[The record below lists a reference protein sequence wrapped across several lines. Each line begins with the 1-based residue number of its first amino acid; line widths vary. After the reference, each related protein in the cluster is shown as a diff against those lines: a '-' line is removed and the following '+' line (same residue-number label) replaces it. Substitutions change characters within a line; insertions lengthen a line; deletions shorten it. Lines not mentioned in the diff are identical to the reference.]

1 METTAAAASSFISS
15 GSGTLSGFTNLLVD
29 LFGALPPNSMA
40 SSTSVPLRFHYETKY
55 VVLSYLGLLS
65 QEKLQEHHLSS
76 LQGVQ
81 QDIASQSL
89 DQEVL
94 LKVKTEI
101 EEELRFLDKEISEAF
116 INIGFD
122 QHTSPVFSPANPV
135 EHCLAHLGERV
146 SQELKEPLHK
156 ALQMLLSQP
165 VTYQS
170 YRECTLETTVHAS
183 GWNKILVPL
192 ILLQQML
199 LELTRRG
206 QEPLS
211 TLLQFGV
218 TYLEDYAAE
227 YIIQQGGWGTVFNL
241 ESKEE
246 EYPEVVAEDSNDI
259 YILPSDN
266 SGQVSPPE
274 SPIVTTSWQSESFPI
289 SLSASQSWHTESLP
303 VSLGPESWQ
312 QITVDPEVKSL
323 DSNGAGEKSE
333 NNSSNSDIVHVEK
346 EEISEGVEEAAV
358 TSVVLSTRELQ
369 EAFPKAPAPLLP
381 CITATSLLGM
391 RESDTEMTVIEKVS
405 PATSLF
411 VELDEEEMKATI
423 IEPIEREE
431 MIPILEPTK
440 TLLSEEMTIRKKI
453 LMEEYPAGEEKS
465 MALSEGKS
473 ILLFGGAAAFA
484 MLAMA
489 VGVALALRKK

>member
-1 METTAAAASSFISS
+1 
-15 GSGTLSGFTNLLVD
+15 
-29 LFGALPPNSMA
+29 MA
-40 SSTSVPLRFHYETKY
+40 SSTTVPLGFHYETKY

-65 QEKLQEHHLSS
+65 QEKLQEQHLSS
-76 LQGVQ
+76 PQ
-81 QDIASQSL
+81 
-89 DQEVL
+89 
-94 LKVKTEI
+94 
-101 EEELRFLDKEISEAF
+101 AF
-116 INIGFD
+116 TSTGFD
-122 QHTSPVFSPANPV
+122 RHTSPVFSPANPESSV
-135 EHCLAHLGERV
+135 EDCLAHLGEKV
-146 SQELKEPLHK
+146 SQELKEPLQK

-165 VTYQS
+165 VTYQA

-206 QEPLS
+206 QEALS
-211 TLLQFGV
+211 ALLQFGV

-241 ESKEE
+241 ESEEE
-246 EYPEVVAEDSNDI
+246 EYPGIVAEDSNDI

-274 SPIVTTSWQSESFPI
+274 SPTVTTSWQSESLPV

-312 QITVDPEVKSL
+312 QIAMDPEEVKSL

-346 EEISEGVEEAAV
+346 EEIPEGVEEAAV
-358 TSVVLSTRELQ
+358 ASVVLPTKELQ
-369 EAFPKAPAPLLP
+369 EAFPEAPAPLLP
-381 CITATSLLGM
+381 HITATSVLEV
-391 RESDTEMTVIEKVS
+391 REPDTEAIAVEKVS

-411 VELDEEEMKATI
+411 VELDEEENLMKTKAAAV
-423 IEPIEREE
+423 ESVELEE
-431 MIPILEPTK
+431 EVIPALKPTE
-440 TLLSEEMTIRKKI
+440 TLLSEKEMHVKRES
-453 LMEEYPAGEEKS
+453 LQEGPSPAAEEK
-465 MALSEGKS
+465 AFPLSEGKS
-473 ILLFGGAAAFA
+473 ILLFGGAAAVA
-484 MLAMA
+484 ILAVA

>member
-1 METTAAAASSFISS
+1 
-15 GSGTLSGFTNLLVD
+15 
-29 LFGALPPNSMA
+29 MA
-40 SSTSVPLRFHYETKY
+40 SSTTVPLGFHYETKY

-65 QEKLQEHHLSS
+65 QEKLQEQHLSS
-76 LQGVQ
+76 PQ
-81 QDIASQSL
+81 
-89 DQEVL
+89 
-94 LKVKTEI
+94 
-101 EEELRFLDKEISEAF
+101 AF
-116 INIGFD
+116 TSTGFD
-122 QHTSPVFSPANPV
+122 RHTSPVFSPANPESSV
-135 EHCLAHLGERV
+135 EDCLAHLGEKV
-146 SQELKEPLHK
+146 SQELKEPLQK
-156 ALQMLLSQP
+156 ALQILLSQP
-165 VTYQS
+165 VTYQA

-211 TLLQFGV
+211 ALLQFGV

-227 YIIQQGGWGTVFNL
+227 HIIQQGGWGTVFNL
-241 ESKEE
+241 ESEEE
-246 EYPEVVAEDSNDI
+246 EYPGIVAEDSNDI

-274 SPIVTTSWQSESFPI
+274 SPTVTTSWQSESLPV

-312 QITVDPEVKSL
+312 QIAMDPEEVKSL

-346 EEISEGVEEAAV
+346 EEIPEGVEEAAV
-358 TSVVLSTRELQ
+358 ASVVLPTKEVQ
-369 EAFPKAPAPLLP
+369 EAFPEAPAPLLP
-381 CITATSLLGM
+381 HITATSVLEV
-391 RESDTEMTVIEKVS
+391 REPDTEAIAVEKVS

-411 VELDEEEMKATI
+411 VELDEEENLMKTKAAAV
-423 IEPIEREE
+423 ESVELEE
-431 MIPILEPTK
+431 EVIPALEPTE
-440 TLLSEEMTIRKKI
+440 TLLSEKEMHVKRES
-453 LMEEYPAGEEKS
+453 LQEGPSPAAEEK
-465 MALSEGKS
+465 AFPLSEGKS
-473 ILLFGGAAAFA
+473 ILLFGGAAAVA
-484 MLAMA
+484 ILAVA

>member
-1 METTAAAASSFISS
+1 
-15 GSGTLSGFTNLLVD
+15 
-29 LFGALPPNSMA
+29 MA
-40 SSTSVPLRFHYETKY
+40 SSTVPLGFHYETKY

-65 QEKLQEHHLSS
+65 QEKLQEQYLPS
-76 LQGVQ
+76 LQ
-81 QDIASQSL
+81 
-89 DQEVL
+89 
-94 LKVKTEI
+94 
-101 EEELRFLDKEISEAF
+101 AF
-116 INIGFD
+116 TSTGFD
-122 QHTSPVFSPANPV
+122 RHTSPVFSPANPESSV
-135 EHCLAHLGERV
+135 EDCLAHLGEKV
-146 SQELKEPLHK
+146 SQELRERLHK

-165 VTYQS
+165 MTYQA

-206 QEPLS
+206 QESVSDLV
-211 TLLQFGV
+211 QFGV

-241 ESKEE
+241 ESEEE
-246 EYPEVVAEDSNDI
+246 EYPGIVAEDSNDI

-274 SPIVTTSWQSESFPI
+274 SPTVTTSWQSESLPV

-312 QITVDPEVKSL
+312 QIAMDPEEVKSL

-346 EEISEGVEEAAV
+346 EEIPEGMEEAAV
-358 TSVVLSTRELQ
+358 ASVVLPTRELQ
-369 EAFPKAPAPLLP
+369 EAFPEAPAPLLP
-381 CITATSLLGM
+381 HITATSLLGM
-391 RESDTEMTVIEKVS
+391 REPDTETIAVEKVS

-411 VELDEEEMKATI
+411 VELDEEEVKAAT
-423 IEPIEREE
+423 EPVEVEKE
-431 MIPILEPTK
+431 VIPAPEPTK
-440 TLLSEEMTIRKKI
+440 TLLSKEEVDVRK
-453 LMEEYPAGEEKS
+453 EGVAEGSSPAGEEKGVPP
-465 MALSEGKS
+465 SEGKS
-473 ILLFGGAAAFA
+473 VLLFGGAAAVA
-484 MLAMA
+484 ILAVA

>member
-1 METTAAAASSFISS
+1 
-15 GSGTLSGFTNLLVD
+15 
-29 LFGALPPNSMA
+29 MA
-40 SSTSVPLRFHYETKY
+40 SSTTVPLGFHYETKY

-65 QEKLQEHHLSS
+65 QEKLQEQHLSS
-76 LQGVQ
+76 PQGIKL
-81 QDIASQSL
+81 DFASQPL

-94 LKVKTEI
+94 LKVKSEI
-101 EEELRFLDKEISEAF
+101 EEELESLDKEISEAF
-116 INIGFD
+116 TSTGFD
-122 QHTSPVFSPANPV
+122 RHTSPVFSPANPESSV
-135 EHCLAHLGERV
+135 EDCLAHLGDKV
-146 SQELKEPLHK
+146 SQELKEPLQK

-165 VTYQS
+165 VTYQA

-211 TLLQFGV
+211 ALLQFGV

-227 YIIQQGGWGTVFNL
+227 YITQQGGWGTVFNL
-241 ESKEE
+241 ESEEE
-246 EYPEVVAEDSNDI
+246 EYPGIVAEDSNDI

-274 SPIVTTSWQSESFPI
+274 SPTVTTSWQSESLPV

-312 QITVDPEVKSL
+312 QIAMDPEEVKSL

-346 EEISEGVEEAAV
+346 EEIPESMEEAAV
-358 TSVVLSTRELQ
+358 ASVTLPTKELREGLP
-369 EAFPKAPAPLLP
+369 EAPAPLLP
-381 CITATSLLGM
+381 HITAASLLKM
-391 RESDTEMTVIEKVS
+391 REPDTEGMTVETVS
-405 PATSLF
+405 PAPSSF
-411 VELDEEEMKATI
+411 VELAEEENLLKTKAATV
-423 IEPIEREE
+423 ESVKLEE
-431 MIPILEPTK
+431 EVTPALEPTA
-440 TLLSEEMTIRKKI
+440 TLLSEEEMRVRRGG
-453 LMEEYPAGEEKS
+453 LREGPSPAGEAK
-465 MALSEGKS
+465 AIPLSEGKS
-473 ILLFGGAAAFA
+473 ILLFGGAAAIA
-484 MLAMA
+484 MLAVA